1 MRYGVLEE
9 DFVNEYMCDVL
20 SEIVDRLKKLSVE
33 ERLRIVQ
40 VLGVDLGRW
49 QDEVEI
55 DLSMDVGCIVDTM
68 LWWSLWGI
76 AVEVDEREGQVCEGD

>member
-40 VLGVDLGRW
+40 VLG
-49 QDEVEI
+49 
-55 DLSMDVGCIVDTM
+55 
-68 LWWSLWGI
+68 
-76 AVEVDEREGQVCEGD
+76 